1 MDLNILV
8 SRYKYK
14 AADGKNDNVSTMVE
28 SMRRFSLVFVFS
40 AQ

>member
-28 SMRRFSLVFVFS
+28 FIRRFSLVFVFS

>member
-14 AADGKNDNVSTMVE
+14 AADGKSDKVSTMVE
-28 SMRRFSLVFVFS
+28 STHHFSLVFVFS
-40 AQ
+40 T

>member
-14 AADGKNDNVSTMVE
+14 AADGKSDNVSTTVE
-28 SMRRFSLVFVFS
+28 FMRRFSLVFVFS